1 MTKYSIDQF
10 SQITGITKFVLRTWE
25 NRYGFLKAQRTDT
38 KIRFYTDELL
48 VRALNSNYLLENG
61 YKISAISKLSHDEIS
76 SKVDEIKNSAED
88 NSAESYY
95 IVKLIKSA
103 LDFDSNLFNSTYDKG
118 VQELGILEF
127 YKSVLLV
134 AFSKIFALDAGILNI

>member
-48 VRALNSNYLLENG
+48 VRALNCNYLLENG
-61 YKISAISKLSHDEIS
+61 YKIGTIKL
-76 SKVDEIKNSAED
+76 KNDSFSINTKKD
-88 NSAESYY
+88 LLQSLLLMQKDKFR
-95 IVKLIKSA
+95 KL
-103 LDFDSNLFNSTYDKG
+103 Y
-118 VQELGILEF
+118 
-127 YKSVLLV
+127 
-134 AFSKIFALDAGILNI
+134 

>member
-61 YKISAISKLSHDEIS
+61 YKISAISKLAHDEIAK
-76 SKVDEIKNSAED
+76 KVDEIKNSSDD
-88 NSAESYY
+88 NSTESYY
-95 IVKLIKSA
+95 IAKLIKSA
-103 LDFDSNLFNSTYDKG
+103 LDFDSHLFHSTYEKG
-118 VQELGILEF
+118 VEELGILEF
-127 YKSVLLV
+127 Y
-134 AFSKIFALDAGILNI
+134 

>member
-48 VRALNSNYLLENG
+48 VRALNCNYLLENG
-61 YKISAISKLSHDEIS
+61 MQKGALMGKALKEIE
-76 SKVDEIKNSAED
+76 KEWIKNNFQITKERVK
-88 NSAESYY
+88 EIIRSY
-95 IVKLIKSA
+95 
-103 LDFDSNLFNSTYDKG
+103 SN
-118 VQELGILEF
+118 
-127 YKSVLLV
+127 
-134 AFSKIFALDAGILNI
+134 